1 MRICTQYT
9 QLAIK
14 KLKSNFLPRKN
25 VTYGSDFFIKNPSFL
40 GYKNITDEKSYE
52 SFINWS
58 NQTNF
63 LSQVREID
71 ERTGE
76 ILGYGFEGTTFG
88 IPGTDN
94 WVLKKYNRGNFVAIG
109 NNEAKIIEIKDFSPK
124 LNVGQTI
131 SRIEIPAG
139 NKYSYIYYILKRQ
152 SGKSIGVPLYAAED
166 ISDINIKSHLEA
178 LRTLAAAPQ
187 ETFDKCI
194 KDIEYITQQ
203 GYEFDCGNPYNFMFD
218 RKKQAI
224 NFVDINDKLKD
235 NNTQYGDV
243 LYALLDGKFAINFNA
258 SDCDIETKETAKTL
272 SYTIINK
279 YVTAMKKANAK
290 FSEGKFFTE
299 LLETDMLNNLLKSP
313 SKEKKMTRL
322 REMGLMQ

>member
-1 MRICTQYT
+1 MRISTQYT
-9 QLAIK
+9 QLAMK
-14 KLKSNFLPRKN
+14 NLKNKFLSPKN
-25 VTYGSDFFIKNPSFL
+25 ITYDSDIFIKNPSFS
-40 GYKNITDEKSYE
+40 GYENITDEKSYE
-52 SFINWS
+52 SFLNWA

-63 LSQVREID
+63 LSQVREVE

-131 SRIEIPAG
+131 ARIEIPAG
-139 NKYSYIYYILKRQ
+139 TKYSYIYYILKRQ
-152 SGKSIGVPLYAAED
+152 TGKSLGIPFFAAEN

-178 LRTLAAAPQ
+178 LRTLATAPQ

-194 KDIEYITQQ
+194 KDIDYVTRQ

-218 RKKQAI
+218 SKKQAI
-224 NFVDINDKLKD
+224 NFVDISDKLKD

-243 LYALLDGKFAINFNA
+243 LYALLDGKFAINFNT
-258 SDCDIETKETAKTL
+258 SDCDIETKEIAKTL

>member
-1 MRICTQYT
+1 MYSIYKII
-9 QLAIK
+9 IK
-14 KLKSNFLPRKN
+14 KPENNFLSNKN
-25 VTYGSDFFIKNPSFL
+25 LKCERDIFIKNMSFT
-40 GYKNITDEKSYE
+40 GSRNIYDDKSYE
-52 SFINWS
+52 SFTNWS

-63 LSQVREID
+63 LSKVHEIE
-71 ERTGE
+71 ERTGQ
-76 ILGYGFEGTTFG
+76 ILGYGFEGTTFE

-131 SRIEIPAG
+131 ARIEIPAG
-139 NKYSYIYYILKRQ
+139 TKYSYIYYILKRQ
-152 SGKSIGVPLYAAED
+152 TGKSLGVPLSEAED

-194 KDIEYITQQ
+194 KDIEYVTQQ

-218 RKKQAI
+218 SKKQAI
-224 NFVDINDKLKD
+224 NFVDISDKLKD

-243 LYALLDGKFAINFNA
+243 LYALLDGKFAINFNT
-258 SDCDIETKETAKTL
+258 SDCDIETKEIAKTL

-290 FSEGKFFTE
+290 FSEGRFFTE
-299 LLETDMLNNLLKSP
+299 LLETNMFDSLLKSS
-313 SKEKKMTRL
+313 SKEKKINRL